1 METNN
6 GIQKEIEDR
15 VKVPEFLLN
24 QLYNRPN
31 KELFLKEYLE
41 DDLTRTSY
49 CVYLNLVGKHEL
61 MIEKDLADWSAD
73 DILNFFANQMTT
85 SHSSLRAQFSISKQ
99 YCNFCVGR
107 GINTTGTNK
116 FATLSFKKD
125 VLPML
130 NMKHYENKFLT
141 EEQVW
146 AMENESINAQDTVCL
161 IPLFYG
167 IRGSRVS
174 ELQKLLDSDIDSV
187 YNTIRLTDDD
197 GSVRV
202 IEISPRLVTLFR
214 DASNQSVYNRRGK
227 EGFGGR
233 NSAMLHES
241 DFVIRPT
248 TINGDEFC
256 SAQTINTRCKKL
268 LTDCGHSELSVN
280 DVYTSGKLSRLKK
293 IKDETGEITV
303 EDLKKIQFDFND
315 NVNNYSSIL
324 ETFLLYE
331 KAISKAE

>member
-1 METNN
+1 METNK
-6 GIQKEIEDR
+6 GIQTEIEGK

-41 DDLTRTSY
+41 DDLTRQSY
-49 CVYLNLVGKHEL
+49 CVYLNLVSKHEL
-61 MIEKDLADWSAD
+61 LIGKDLADWSAD

-130 NMKHYENKFLT
+130 NMKNYKNKFLT

-146 AMENESINAQDTVCL
+146 AMQNESINAQDTVCL

-167 IRGSRVS
+167 IKGNKVS
-174 ELQKLLDSDIDSV
+174 ELQKLVESDLDSI
-187 YNTIRLTDDD
+187 NHTIRLTDDD
-197 GSVRV
+197 DSVRV
-202 IEISPRLVTLFR
+202 IEISERLEGIFR
-214 DASNQSVYNRRGK
+214 DAIGQDVYNRRGK

-233 NSAMLHES
+233 NSAQLHDS
-241 DFVIRPT
+241 DSIIRPT
-248 TINGDEFC
+248 TINAEGFC
-256 SAQTINTRCKKL
+256 TAQTISTRCKKL
-268 LTDCGHSELSVN
+268 LTDCGHSELSIN

-293 IKDETGEITV
+293 IKDENGEITV

-331 KAISKAE
+331 KAISKVE